1 MTDRSDP
8 KTEKVLPRTAGGPL
22 SALALSPAKAV
33 AAIVIGAVAGMLTL
47 TRADDAAPW
56 VGVVLA
62 MALAWC
68 AMIDID
74 RYRLPDLLTL
84 PMIACGLLYCWVLDA
99 PQLSHHLIG
108 AAAGY
113 LSLVAVSEAYRF
125 LRKRDGLGR
134 GDAKLLAAA
143 GAWLGWKALPFVVLA
158 GSVGALIIV
167 VFLALARGRT
177 ALARPLPF
185 GPFLAAAF
193 IALWIWQPLPLA

>member
-8 KTEKVLPRTAGGPL
+8 KTEKGPPRSAGGPL

-33 AAIVIGAVAGMLTL
+33 AAIAIGAAAGMFTL
-47 TRADDAAPW
+47 TRPDDPAPW
-56 VGVVLA
+56 VGAALA

-84 PMIACGLLYCWVLDA
+84 PMIAGGLLYCWVMDP
-99 PQLSHHLIG
+99 PQFPHHLIG

-113 LSLVAVSEAYRF
+113 LSLVAVSEAYRV

-158 GSVGALIIV
+158 GSVGALIFV

-177 ALARPLPF
+177 AMIRPLPF

-193 IALWIWQPLPLA
+193 IALWIWQPIPLA